1 MTDTVPFGYRAAQ
14 TDGRIVHGR
23 LSAATRDGA
32 AASLFER
39 GLWPI
44 ELREVTE
51 ADVVRLGERRVPI
64 RQLALGLRI
73 LADLVEAGLPVS
85 RALNTFE
92 ELAPLHW
99 RRAIPSI
106 RESIRQGRGLSTALG
121 DAALRLPPEI
131 IGIIRAGEAGSG
143 LGKSLHRA
151 AELAE
156 EAAEARAALLSAL
169 AYPAMLV
176 GAGTAAVTLLVA
188 VILPRFALILADV
201 GQTLPTSTRVVLEIA
216 SAVRRASLPFAV
228 VGALGILL
236 LQVAIRTPSGRLRCD
251 RFLLRFPI
259 IGALRRAASTSRSC
273 ATLAALLDSGVPIAS
288 ALSHGA
294 RACSNAALSH
304 ALVSAREDVVRGER
318 LSSTLSVHNA
328 MTPTAVRLVRAGE
341 ETGRLSA
348 MLSHAARLERA
359 QSLERTKALVRLI
372 EPTLIL
378 LTGGLIAFVA
388 AALLQALYSMRPVA

>member
-1 MTDTVPFGYRAAQ
+1 MPFGYRAAHP
-14 TDGRIVHGR
+14 DGRIVHGR
-23 LSAATRDGA
+23 LRAATRDGA
-32 AASLFER
+32 ATSLVER
-39 GLWPI
+39 GLWPL
-44 ELREVTE
+44 ELREVAE
-51 ADVVRLGERRVPI
+51 KDLVRLGQRRMPI
-64 RQLALGLRI
+64 VQLALGLRI
-73 LADLVEAGLPVS
+73 LADLVGAGLPVS
-85 RALNTFE
+85 RALNAFE
-92 ELAPLHW
+92 ELAPPHW
-99 RRAIPSI
+99 RRAIPAI
-106 RESIRQGRGLSTALG
+106 REAVRQGRGLSVALG
-121 DAALRLPPEI
+121 EAALRLPAEI

-143 LGKSLHRA
+143 LAQSLQRA

-156 EAAEARAALLSAL
+156 DAAAARAALLSAL
-169 AYPAMLV
+169 AYPAMLAV
-176 GAGTAAVTLLVA
+176 AGTAAVTLLVA

-216 SAVRRASLPFAV
+216 STVRRASLPSI
-228 VGALGILL
+228 GAAACGILL
-236 LQVAIRTPSGRLRCD
+236 LQVAIRTRAGRLRCD
-251 RFLLRFPI
+251 RFLLRFPV

-294 RACSNAALSH
+294 SACSNAALSH

-318 LSSTLSVHNA
+318 LSSALSVHNA